1 MLSFAPLSLILNA
14 TKTENPIA
22 RGTVRRA
29 ALQKE
34 TADGHIKAKVWASED
49 LQAQKADQR
58 SGKDHAAELVTI
70 EELSRYL
77 HVPERI
83 LYRRIRTGQLPG
95 RKVGGRWRLELLRV
109 QDWLVDTYELKTN
122 AEKKRSK

>member
-1 MLSFAPLSLILNA
+1 MRLCRNGPLTAIS
-14 TKTENPIA
+14 
-22 RGTVRRA
+22 RRKFGRVKIRKPEKPN
-29 ALQKE
+29 KE
-34 TADGHIKAKVWASED
+34 VE
-49 LQAQKADQR
+49 R
-58 SGKDHAAELVTI
+58 DHAAELVTI

-95 RKVGGRWRLELLRV
+95 RKVGGRWQLELLRV
-109 QDWLVDTYELKTN
+109 QDWLVDTYELKTS